1 MKKLRVLILA
11 AAILLTACGDKK
23 TNTGATEESTSPSV
37 GTSEVSG
44 SIQAYSA
51 AEKVSTPAA
60 SVYGNNTS
68 SSYVNNFF
76 NLQLVLPDGFEVVE
90 SGEGVFI
97 ARESKNGIK
106 SGAVIEIIVS
116 SLDYYSGTDE
126 VSADYIVSSLEED
139 YKKELTSAKNAE
151 ISVEKGSINFIGNQ
165 TRSVNVH
172 AAKDGVV
179 TDSITAV
186 LIKDGYF
193 MLITA
198 AAEASSS
205 GAYLEHFTAI
215 N

>member
-23 TNTGATEESTSPSV
+23 TNTGATAESTSPSV

-76 NLQLVLPDGFEVVE
+76 NLQLVLPEGFEVVE

-139 YKKELTSAKNAE
+139 YKKELASAKNAE

-165 TRSVNVH
+165 TCSVNVH

-198 AAEASSS
+198 AAESAAS
-205 GAYLEHFTAI
+205 AKYLEHFTAI